1 VKETK
6 LKKVSYPTQ
15 RTDGQK
21 SWTESRCS
29 KLRNNIRYHDL
40 KFAKL
45 VRPNGHDTFFAPA
58 CDSTS
63 VEQSDGIG
71 KVATILEMT
80 KRGELQTHVDPK
92 RIGLF
97 FWDYSKGWGKIALG
111 HIRAVSGG
119 WERFLRCVVQST
131 LKDIFPSLADTLF
144 NMHVRPKL
152 KRRFNEAWQE
162 LAKLAFDWE
171 RAPRTENP
179 DS

>member
-1 VKETK
+1 
-6 LKKVSYPTQ
+6 
-15 RTDGQK
+15 
-21 SWTESRCS
+21 
-29 KLRNNIRYHDL
+29 L

-45 VRPNGHDTFFAPA
+45 VRSNGHDTFFAPA